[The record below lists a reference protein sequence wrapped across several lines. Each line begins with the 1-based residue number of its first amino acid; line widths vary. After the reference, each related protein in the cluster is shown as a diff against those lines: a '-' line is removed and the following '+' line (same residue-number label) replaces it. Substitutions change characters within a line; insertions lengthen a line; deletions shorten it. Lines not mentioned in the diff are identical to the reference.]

1 MRQYKIDEAI
11 QYSLALRIDK
21 SSDVRFVSDAIVTL
35 WQEVVGRLEPIIGD
49 RGTEVV
55 FSRSLYLT
63 NKEFPWI
70 VLADNTSSSATQIQL
85 FLESFEGRDSNLL
98 SKASYKLL
106 STFSQLLASLI
117 GEPLT
122 QRLLTPVLI
131 ADTAEN

>member
-21 SSDVRFVSDAIVTL
+21 SSDVRLVSDAIVTL

-70 VLADNTSSSATQIQL
+70 VLADNTSNSATQIQL

-106 STFSQLLASLI
+106 ATFSQLLASLI

>member
-70 VLADNTSSSATQIQL
+70 VLADNKSNSATQIQL

-106 STFSQLLASLI
+106 ATFSQLLASLI

-122 QRLLTPVLI
+122 QRLLIPVLI

>member
-21 SSDVRFVSDAIVTL
+21 SSDVRFVSETIVKL
-35 WQEVVGRLEPIIGD
+35 WQEVVRRLEPIIGD
-49 RGTEVV
+49 QGTEVV
-55 FSRSLYLT
+55 FTRSLHLT

-70 VLADNTSSSATQIQL
+70 AVVDNKSTSSTQIQL
-85 FLESFEGRDSNLL
+85 FLQSFEGRDSILL

-106 STFSQLLASLI
+106 ATFSQLLASLI
-117 GEPLT
+117 GETLT

-131 ADTAEN
+131 ADKVEN